1 MTIEA
6 VEIFA
11 ENLRINLGGLEIV
24 AISNSRGIVNLF
36 NFNAQRAKFVPDSG
50 DFLGFEK
57 ETFYIV
63 QIKFIKR
70 LFILLKIN
78 GETYNFHSSVN
89 LISFARDK
97 CSCFPAIKVSG
108 QIIQCHYTQCQN
120 TQCHYTQYT
129 LKCSFNN
136 PTTN

>member
-1 MTIEA
+1 MHKER
-6 VEIFA
+6 
-11 ENLRINLGGLEIV
+11 NL
-24 AISNSRGIVNLF
+24 
-36 NFNAQRAKFVPDSG
+36 VPDSG

-97 CSCFPAIKVSG
+97 CSCFHAIKVPG
-108 QIIQCHYTQCQN
+108 QITQCHYTQC
-120 TQCHYTQYT
+120 T